1 MIETVIARCQ
11 AAGWAGDHVHVEI
24 FATAAA
30 VAGDQPLEVVLARSG
45 RSIAVPAD
53 KTILDALIAAGEDP
67 MSDCRRGEC
76 GICVVPVIEGEP
88 VHRDHYLTEREKA
101 SGKLMC
107 ICISRARGQRLVLD
121 F

>member
-1 MIETVIARCQ
+1 MS
-11 AAGWAGDHVHVEI
+11 GLDL
-24 FATAAA
+24 
-30 VAGDQPLEVVLARSG
+30 AGDQPIEVVLARSG

-53 KTILDALIAAGEDP
+53 KTILDVLIEAGEDP

-101 SGKLMC
+101 AGKLIC
-107 ICISRARGQRLVLD
+107 ICISRARGKRLVLD